1 MGRRVVISLDPEYVP
16 WENTDDSIVRLRRKK
31 RPGVAIAFAL
41 LVPVV
46 IAVAVFILPEL
57 QQTDSAPPPV
67 ETVEVEVA
75 DGQPTPDATVPPTA
89 TPDLFAGRAGSLGL
103 RFGDQSISFFPCNQY
118 TVTVGAALP
127 QRGDTRGGPVIIVER
142 YPVEVWCDT
151 GVWILEE

>member
-46 IAVAVFILPEL
+46 IAAAVFALPHL
-57 QQTDSAPPPV
+57 QQTTDSTPPP
-67 ETVEVEVA
+67 TVEEVA
-75 DGQPTPDATVPPTA
+75 DGQPTPAATVPPTP

-103 RFGDQSISFFPCNQY
+103 RFGDASITFFPCNTY
-118 TVTVGAALP
+118 TVTLGAAPP
-127 QRGDTRGGPVIIVER
+127 QRGDTHAGPVVLVER

-151 GVWILEE
+151 GTWILEE